1 MKKIEKVMIVGGTHG
16 NEFTGVYLIKK
27 YEKFPNLISRSSFET
42 LTLLS
47 NPKSFELVKRYVET
61 DLNRCFKT
69 EDLQNLNLFKYE
81 ELLAKKIA
89 QYIEQQKIDFI
100 VDLHSTTANMGLTII
115 ILDDNPFVLQL
126 VAYLSSINSSVQ
138 ILQYSSITEKS
149 HLRSVGNF
157 NLAIEV
163 GAIANGVLNAK
174 IFQET
179 DTLVGQILDYIELSN
194 QGKTLTI
201 PEKCTVYQQLTN
213 VDYPRS
219 ENGEIKAMIATEIQD
234 YQPLKK
240 GDRLFLEFSGEEI
253 TYQGDSV
260 VYPVFVGEAA
270 YIEKGIAMSLTKQL
284 QIEL

>member
-27 YEKFPNLISRSSFET
+27 YEKFFNLISRSSFET
-42 LTLLS
+42 LTLLA
-47 NPKSFELVKRYVET
+47 NPKSFELVKRYLET

-69 EDLQNLNLFKYE
+69 EDLQNQNLFKYE

-89 QYIEQQKIDFI
+89 QHIEQQKVDFI

-115 ILDDNPFVLQL
+115 LDENPSVLQL
-126 VAYLSSINSSVQ
+126 AAYLSDINPSVK
-138 ILQYSSITEKS
+138 ILQYLSTTHKS
-149 HLRSVGNF
+149 FLGSLGNF
-157 NLAIEV
+157 DLAIEV

-179 DTLVGQILDYIELSN
+179 ETLVGQILDYIELFN
-194 QGKTLTI
+194 QGKTPTI
-201 PEKCTVYQQLTN
+201 PKECTVYQHLTN
-213 VDYPRS
+213 LDYPRY
-219 ENGEIKAMIATEIQD
+219 ENGDIKAMIAPEIQD

-240 GDRLFLEFSGEEI
+240 GDRLFLEFSGEDI
-253 TYQGDSV
+253 AYQGDSV
-260 VYPVFVGEAA
+260 VYPVFVSEAA
-270 YIEKGIAMSLTKQL
+270 YIEKGIAMSLTQKV